1 MRTQYGSLA
10 VAYMQRKFTCLYGM
24 MGVYENAKNTNR
36 IAFHKETNKLTFFTA
51 KPDLAMR
58 AYTCKKT
65 FRKNNCAKIRDEKL
79 KTKKNSSGW
88 DFWHF
93 SKFVIRFLIVAMH
106 DTHVVITD
114 RKQFDKNLQEF
125 WEREFFSVFVLFL
138 GFMCVCSLQ
147 NVGRGYREENLCLSI
162 GIVRDAS
169 PDSITDIKIRKS
181 SQKAPC

>member
-58 AYTCKKT
+58 AYTNACKKT

-79 KTKKNSSGW
+79 KTKKNSSG
-88 DFWHF
+88 
-93 SKFVIRFLIVAMH
+93 
-106 DTHVVITD
+106 
-114 RKQFDKNLQEF
+114 
-125 WEREFFSVFVLFL
+125 
-138 GFMCVCSLQ
+138 
-147 NVGRGYREENLCLSI
+147 
-162 GIVRDAS
+162 
-169 PDSITDIKIRKS
+169 
-181 SQKAPC
+181 